1 MFQKFNTKNKV
12 FKINM
17 NKKIF
22 YLIIANEFC
31 ERYCFYAL
39 KTILF
44 TFLRTEYIWSKQKS
58 TFIVHLFVSLCYLC
72 TLIGGFL
79 SDVVLGKYK
88 TILYLSIVYFLGTM
102 FLTYSS
108 YVYNASY
115 YMYTGLLL
123 ISFGTGGIKPCVAA
137 FGGDQ
142 VKEKGTAKDLSK
154 FFNFFYFSINLG
166 SMLSTFFVPIIA
178 EISCLN
184 RNSCYPLAFG
194 SSGLLLLTSII
205 LFYLGSSNYI
215 IKKANKKAIINEIKY
230 LFYLIKEKTQQ
241 KEIKS
246 TAMLHYNDA
255 IKLKKPYN
263 VFNIIKLFIPIIFFW
278 MLYDQQSSTWVEQ
291 GFRMNNNS
299 VIFSKQV
306 QIISSQMQTFNSI
319 FILCF
324 IPLFSYYLYPFLEYI
339 GWKLTPIKK
348 MGVGILLASISFVI
362 AATVEQFIYKN
373 SLIGKQISILWQ
385 LPQYILLTAGEIM
398 LNMTGLEFAYS
409 EAPEEMKTI
418 ILVYA
423 ILGIAAAF
431 YMFKLE
437 KNYIKNR

>member
-1 MFQKFNTKNKV
+1 
-12 FKINM
+12 M

-255 IKLKKPYN
+255 IKLKN
-263 VFNIIKLFIPIIFFW
+263 HIMFLILLSCLF
-278 MLYDQQSSTWVEQ
+278 QSFSF
-291 GFRMNNNS
+291 GCCFRLNNNS

-418 ILVYA
+418 IYQVGY
-423 ILGIAAAF
+423 
-431 YMFKLE
+431 
-437 KNYIKNR
+437 